1 MVKILNYAIY
11 TASYSFFHNLSLE
24 QECACAVLKFY
35 KTKGNI
41 VEKSESFIVDFWAK
55 VFGIL
60 GKISFFNLV
69 RKIFPKART
78 GRFSEV
84 WALSHVFLS
93 ILSVPAVLYINNQII
108 GFAIALYALLR
119 VYEVVVYQTNVL
131 LFDEYRAIKAGRE
144 YALHGYRRIVILLM
158 QNYFEII
165 FWFAAQYIFFHSMF
179 SFAVEGS
186 HESVLGAV
194 YTSFVVMTS
203 FGFYN
208 ITPLGVVAYSLVIGQ
223 AMIGLFMTLLSLA
236 RFIGVIP
243 TPKSMDITEQ

>member
-1 MVKILNYAIY
+1 M
-11 TASYSFFHNLSLE
+11 
-24 QECACAVLKFY
+24 
-35 KTKGNI
+35 
-41 VEKSESFIVDFWAK
+41 EKSESFIVDFWAK
-55 VFGIL
+55 VFEIL

-84 WALSHVFLS
+84 WALGHVFLS
-93 ILSVPAVLYINNQII
+93 ILSVPAVLYINNQIV
-108 GFAIALYALLR
+108 GLGIALYALLR
-119 VYEVVVYQTNVL
+119 VYEVVTYQTNVL
-131 LFDEYRAIKAGRE
+131 LFDEYRAIKAGRK

-208 ITPLGVVAYSLVIGQ
+208 VTPLGVVAYSLVIGQ

>member
-1 MVKILNYAIY
+1 M
-11 TASYSFFHNLSLE
+11 
-24 QECACAVLKFY
+24 
-35 KTKGNI
+35 
-41 VEKSESFIVDFWAK
+41 EKSDSFIVDFWAK
-55 VFGIL
+55 VFELL

-78 GRFSEV
+78 GRFSEI
-84 WALSHVFLS
+84 WALGHVFLS
-93 ILSVPAVLYINNQII
+93 IASVPAVLYIDNRLI

-119 VYEVVVYQTNVL
+119 VFEVVIYQTNVL

-179 SFAVEGS
+179 DFNVAGS

-208 ITPLGVVAYSLVIGQ
+208 VIPLGVVAYSLVIGQ
-223 AMIGLFMTLLSLA
+223 ALIGLFMTLLSLA

-243 TPKSMDITEQ
+243 TPKSLDRTEQ

>member
-1 MVKILNYAIY
+1 GILGLGGYLRLRQV
-11 TASYSFFHNLSLE
+11 SLSAVV
-24 QECACAVLKFY
+24 CVACPLMRRY
-35 KTKGNI
+35 KTKGKS

-55 VFGIL
+55 VFEIL

-93 ILSVPAVLYINNQII
+93 IMSVPAVLYINNQII
-108 GFAIALYALLR
+108 GCAIALYALLR
-119 VYEVVVYQTNVL
+119 VYEVVIYQTNVL

>member
-1 MVKILNYAIY
+1 M
-11 TASYSFFHNLSLE
+11 
-24 QECACAVLKFY
+24 
-35 KTKGNI
+35 
-41 VEKSESFIVDFWAK
+41 EKSDSFIVDFWAF
-55 VFGIL
+55 VFQML

-69 RKIFPKART
+69 RRVFPKART
-78 GRFSEV
+78 GRFSEM

-93 ILSVPAVLYINNQII
+93 IAAVPAVLYIDNKYI
-108 GFAIALYALLR
+108 GLMIAAYALLR

-131 LFDEYRAIKAGRE
+131 LFDEYRAIKAGKE
-144 YALHGYRRIVILLM
+144 YALYGYRRIVILLM

-165 FWFAAQYIFFHSMF
+165 FWFAAQYIFFQNMF

-208 ITPLGVVAYSLVIGQ
+208 VTPLGVLAYSLVIGQ

-243 TPKSMDITEQ
+243 TPKSLDATEQ